1 MENRSNR
8 SGKKLASTREKFYP
22 VDSSS
27 SATGNQAE
35 GSLTDP
41 TLEVGFEDDVDQFQP
56 GDFLRCEY
64 TVSLLP
70 EHEIQAI
77 ETSVIWMTE
86 GKGDTDIGVH
96 HFERRPKQALTPDTF
111 KQPQRIST
119 VMPASPLTY
128 EGNILKIRWCIRVR
142 LFLPNAHQVTHDCFF
157 SLGETKSFTKIV
169 EEIQP
174 DSTATRE

>member
-1 MENRSNR
+1 MENRSNG
-8 SGKKLASTREKFYP
+8 SGKKLATTREKFHP
-22 VDSSS
+22 VGPPTGSI
-27 SATGNQAE
+27 GNQTESA
-35 GSLTDP
+35 LIAP
-41 TLEVGFEDDVDQFQP
+41 TLEVGFEDGVDHFQP

-64 TVSLLP
+64 TVNVLP

-96 HFERRPKQALTPDTF
+96 HFERRQKQALTPDTF
-111 KQPQRIST
+111 KHPQRIST

-142 LFLPNAHQVTHDCFF
+142 LFLPDANQVTHDCFF
-157 SLGETKSFTKIV
+157 SLGETKTFS
-169 EEIQP
+169 EITELI
-174 DSTATRE
+174 DSAQTVIDD

>member
-8 SGKKLASTREKFYP
+8 SGKKLAPTREKFHP
-22 VDSSS
+22 IDSSS
-27 SATGNQAE
+27 SAIGNQTE
-35 GSLTDP
+35 GSLKDP
-41 TLEVGFEDDVDQFQP
+41 ILEVGFEDGIDHFQP

-64 TVSLLP
+64 TVKLLP
-70 EHEIQAI
+70 EHEVHAI
-77 ETSVIWMTE
+77 ETSVIWITE

-128 EGNILKIRWCIRVR
+128 EGKILKIRWCIRVR
-142 LFLPNAHQVTHDCFF
+142 LFLPNAYQVTHDCFF
-157 SLGETKSFTKIV
+157 SLGDTKTFP
-169 EEIQP
+169 EITDGIEP
-174 DSTATRE
+174 DALTNSD